1 MATEMEAGILALI
14 LGGGLVILALRL
26 SRATRARRIARE
38 GYFDLIAPHMT
49 GLRRAVMPTGFARIS
64 GLIGGQLTD
73 LQLIPDTLTWRK
85 LPTLWLLVTQ
95 PGALPVSQRIDLMVR
110 PRGIEPFSTFDTL
123 PHQTILPQDFPFD
136 ACLRSETPLSP
147 GEAALLQRHQHL
159 LQDPRIKELI
169 IAPEG
174 LRLTF
179 FADQAER
186 GRYLIFREAEMG
198 RDPLEPETLAP
209 LLGALADLR
218 ADILAGASDKD
229 ARKSA

>member
-1 MATEMEAGILALI
+1 MEAGILALI

-26 SRATRARRIARE
+26 SRATRARRTARE

-64 GLIGGQLTD
+64 GQIGGHLTD

-85 LPTLWLLVTQ
+85 LPVLWLLVTQ

-110 PRGIEPFSTFDTL
+110 PRGVEPFSTFDTL

-136 ACLRSETPLSP
+136 ASLRSETPLSP
-147 GEAALLQRHQHL
+147 AEAALLQRHQQL
-159 LQDPRIKELI
+159 LQNPRIKELI

-179 FADQAER
+179 FADEAER

-198 RDPLEPETLAP
+198 RDALEPETLAP

-218 ADILAGASDKD
+218 ADIFAGVADKD